1 MGHSNSEN
9 GHLTCE
15 GGTGE
20 DADNLRAYWG
30 QGAQRASE
38 NFVDRLVV
46 HDVDSLEADWL
57 VQGFRRYLQV
67 HIQKT

>member
-1 MGHSNSEN
+1 MSF
-9 GHLTCE
+9 LTCE

-20 DADNLRAYWG
+20 DTDNFGADWG

-46 HDVDSLEADWL
+46 HDVNSLEADWL
-57 VQGFRRYLQV
+57 VQRF
-67 HIQKT
+67 